1 MPLDLQLQLQLHK
14 PLGKAK
20 HRGAYM
26 VLLSSTPLDSRKLQ

>member
-14 PLGKAK
+14 TLGKAK

-26 VLLSSTPLDSRKLQ
+26 VLLSLAPLDSRKLQ